1 MGAGDLEMGAF
12 FFLNK
17 KRPFSDVCFSYPC
30 WSEDEVAIL
39 ERRCGAL

>member
-1 MGAGDLEMGAF
+1 MGAGDLEMEAF
-12 FFLNK
+12 E
-17 KRPFSDVCFSYPC
+17 KRRPSLDVCFSYPC